1 MDNRRLEVPERLG
14 RREKKVF
21 VMKDLISIVTPC
33 FNEEDNILELYTR
46 ISAAIAPI
54 TRYDFEIIVI
64 DNASTD
70 NSVQMLKHL
79 AEKDRRLK
87 VIVNT
92 RNFGHIR
99 SPYWGLMQASG
110 AAAIYLAS
118 DLQDPPEKIPEFI
131 DRWEKGWKLV
141 FATKPVSKTNPF
153 MHWAR
158 RLYYKL
164 LDRISDVP
172 LVRDSTG
179 FGLYD
184 RDVLTHLKRI
194 NDPYP
199 YIRGLVS
206 ELGYPISTIE
216 FVQPRR
222 TKGISKNNFYTLYDI
237 AMLGII
243 SHSVMPLRVAGM
255 VGFCL
260 AFSSFFASIFY
271 LIYKIFNWYSFPVG
285 QAPLVIL
292 TTFFF
297 GVLFII
303 LGIIGEYIGSIHLY
317 LKNRPIVVEKERI
330 NF

>member
-1 MDNRRLEVPERLG
+1 
-14 RREKKVF
+14 
-21 VMKDLISIVTPC
+21 MKDLISIVTPC

-243 SHSVMPLRVAGM
+243 SHSVMPLRLAGM

-260 AFSSFFASIFY
+260 AFGSFFASIFY
-271 LIYKIFNWYSFPVG
+271 LIYKILNWYSFPVG